1 MAVKINIHNR
11 SYDSSREKINQW
23 KIPKKE
29 INKFSEFLDEL
40 ALGRVNKGKKISE
53 SRLCKYISMMKM
65 PLEYWNKE
73 LEKIKLDDIKKFE
86 KDLTAG
92 KIERSIGG
100 EYSDNSKVDT
110 KKGIKIYF
118 KWRLGGKSLDLVGW
132 LDTRPPVKTPDF
144 LKEEEIELL
153 YRSCRNARERYL
165 IAVIFDSGARAEEF
179 LNIRYEDIFI
189 PDNATNFVKLALKEE
204 YSKTKGRTISLY
216 WKHSLEA
223 VRDYLRERR
232 QDGIKSTEQ
241 VFNGSYDQA
250 RLFLRRLGL
259 KILKKPLH
267 FHLFRHSSATYY
279 ASRLNRQQLCIR
291 YGWAFSS
298 DMPDVYISRAG
309 MDDKDLDDKFSG
321 TEITKMKDELEK
333 EKQKGSMELENMK
346 KETELMKKEFE
357 KELARRKSYDLLLD
371 KIVKNNPQLME
382 VVGK

>member
-346 KETELMKKEFE
+346 KETELMKQ
-357 KELARRKSYDLLLD
+357 
-371 KIVKNNPQLME
+371 IV
-382 VVGK
+382 